1 MAVMTTLSTLAATR
15 QLLEET
21 GVQKLVYVDFYDQ
34 IVQLVQNIIVP
45 DEKKTVLTLDGLSN
59 FFRDAQGKYVL
70 EWLNQQK
77 TLSMNR
83 AESNMVVMYLR
94 LVTVCKTS
102 EHCHFV
108 IHWFLHVGVSY
119 PGTRRRIRVF
129 SFPSRNE
136 GSHVGAWFL

>member
-1 MAVMTTLSTLAATR
+1 MATAFTEVIEARFSANTPVSDLPFHDCSAIGFAFLVQLLGSHDQEMAVMTTLSTLAATR

-70 EWLNQQK
+70 E
-77 TLSMNR
+77 
-83 AESNMVVMYLR
+83 
-94 LVTVCKTS
+94 
-102 EHCHFV
+102 
-108 IHWFLHVGVSY
+108 
-119 PGTRRRIRVF
+119 
-129 SFPSRNE
+129 
-136 GSHVGAWFL
+136 